1 MTAAEGNGATRK
13 MELGCGREGY
23 SGLLLGASTSL
34 PNPKAFPV
42 PCESSGC
49 TEFRKDRKRLHL
61 LGLSMLYLTST
72 EPRARAKLSRV
83 SEADTAGCGR
93 AAQPMHE
100 EAR

>member
-1 MTAAEGNGATRK
+1 
-13 MELGCGREGY
+13 
-23 SGLLLGASTSL
+23 
-34 PNPKAFPV
+34 
-42 PCESSGC
+42 
-49 TEFRKDRKRLHL
+49 
-61 LGLSMLYLTST
+61 LSMLYLTST